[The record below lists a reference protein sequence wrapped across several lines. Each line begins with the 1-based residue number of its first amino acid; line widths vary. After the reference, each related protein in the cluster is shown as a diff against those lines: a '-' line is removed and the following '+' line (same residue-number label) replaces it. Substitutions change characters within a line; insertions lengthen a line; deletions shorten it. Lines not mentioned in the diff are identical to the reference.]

1 MSDSDSDFE
10 IIAISNADGVI
21 IDDKEA
27 LNAEL
32 KKVKA
37 PEKTPSISVSLPDT
51 QSIPK
56 SETVASPN
64 DEHFMDVEEVDNPTK
79 NVHHTIVLDSQDND
93 RESANAV
100 ATENNTGSLRDNL
113 DDPKMDE
120 IMNQLA
126 IECENGMSNI
136 ALSQNIQDTRSNY
149 EHALISIR
157 KIMNSFGE
165 LQSKRNNLLIV
176 LRNKLAKKQKANDT
190 FAVSRLFDKQQ
201 HIVKLMETNQ
211 YKFKTKVDEVTRVF
225 MSTHDQTV
233 KKLGTFFNKE
243 AEPSPPLKH
252 KTTNQVANLNKIKI
266 NRMKKLVSKLYD
278 GSEQVETDDN
288 FFGTAETHAFKSVK
302 ELPRFTSA
310 TTPTQKQIL
319 DRFLSIK
326 SCGYNVDIF
335 LKKQEQWMK
344 IQEKDKLLRLEKNV
358 GNNANDIEKEYLLA
372 IQEYES
378 NDDTLGISRIQK
390 RESPFLPDDVLKN
403 IEQTS
408 FNKLGM
414 RYGIDDLKYRYSGW
428 LDEKL
433 DITIKINDV
442 VNVPRCLVIDDE
454 ENYPIHLLDI
464 NYFVSDL
471 MEKLNTMDTANIKT
485 LYKGY
490 KVIAALLMRCA
501 YATHVLATNLKERKQ
516 YYINELQNLQKSSS
530 FNSRSYTLPSP
541 QLQSRFNKIETL
553 ISQFDAGDMETSK
566 VLSKIHAVNSFL
578 GSINLI
584 RAPNFKQLSKTL
596 HVQRVNMIKRTLLE
610 TGNKEFQE
618 ETAKR
623 FNIKSIHDQ
632 AVSDG
637 MSNGQIIS
645 ATDIDDFNSLIKS
658 MKRRNESSEVD
669 TPSEMNCQ
677 LMKHQKIGLH
687 RLLELERSNSKGG
700 LLSDEMGLGKTIQMI
715 ALMVANRQ
723 RLTGDGDSYTQE
735 KYPILIVAPVSLL
748 HNWKFEIQSKIK
760 ADYQFT
766 ITTFH
771 ENNKPESFSELQ
783 NYDVVLTSY
792 STLGNEYKK
801 HLPLNYDK
809 DSNSFLDSTGK
820 KRKFPSLPTIN
831 FIKSLKR
838 PNEYES
844 PFYQENSMFYRI
856 ILDESHE
863 IKNLDT
869 GKFKSCSLLRAKYRW
884 CLSGTPIQNNVYD
897 IFAVIKFLRIKPFM
911 KDAIF
916 KEKIGKHLDLKK
928 NKKQSDSSSKREA
941 ERLLQG
947 LISTISIRR
956 TKDTMIDG
964 QALLTLPE
972 LNDDKVISV
981 MDEDERMI
989 YDQLEANIAAEAQF
1003 LIRHSST
1010 PEAKQ
1015 RPIFTLLLRLRQACI
1030 HFILV
1035 KIGELKSE
1043 MRKLTD
1049 SNYSQSW
1056 KGFVVDV
1063 NNQSSSVT
1071 SEANKFVE
1079 MGGPCAMCNEVP
1091 EAGTTE
1097 YLQSKY
1103 VPTCGHCICGR
1114 CIETV
1119 DEEYRL
1125 VDPTVADFMFKCPKC
1140 TSQVLENDLIPTA
1153 LFTAMKKQGLVN
1165 HRELAMAYDEFVKH
1179 IVKLKTQEANIDYA
1193 TLPTTAKIKQ
1203 TIDLIKEIKA
1213 GDPEAKILIF
1223 CSFTTFFSLLSFF
1236 INKEL
1241 QMSYVNFDGTMN
1253 VHKKSEAIET
1263 FRNDPDCSLMLISLK
1278 AGNVG
1283 LTLTMANHVILVD
1296 PYWNPSVEDQAIGR
1310 AHRISQN
1317 KPVKVHRL
1325 LVENTVEDRILNIQ
1339 QRKKELA
1346 GAIIDA
1352 QSLKEAS
1359 ALDSRELGYL
1369 FGLNALNDNSIENN
1383 RRHMA
1388 TDDAEFY
1395 E

>member
-27 LNAEL
+27 LNAEF
-32 KKVKA
+32 KKVQT
-37 PEKTPSISVSLPDT
+37 PEETSSVSITLPDT
-51 QSIPK
+51 QPNLI
-56 SETVASPN
+56 SETVNTPN
-64 DEHFMDVEEVDNPTK
+64 DEHFMDVEEENNANK
-79 NVHHTIVLDSQDND
+79 NVQHTILLDSQDNNTA
-93 RESANAV
+93 SQNV
-100 ATENNTGSLRDNL
+100 VTSVNNSI
-113 DDPKMDE
+113 DPEMDK
-120 IMNQLA
+120 IMDQLK
-126 IECENGMSNI
+126 IEVEKGKSDI
-136 ALSQNIQDTRSNY
+136 ALSQSIQDAKSNY
-149 EHALISIR
+149 EQTAMSIRNLISLYR
-157 KIMNSFGE
+157 E
-165 LQSKRNNLLIV
+165 LETKRNNLLIV
-176 LRNKLAKKQKANDT
+176 LRNKLTKKQKANDT
-190 FAVSRLFDKQQ
+190 HAVNQLFERQQ
-201 HIVKLMETNQ
+201 HIVKLLEASQ
-211 YKFKTKVDEVTRVF
+211 EIFEPKIKEVLKDLIT
-225 MSTHDQTV
+225 THDETI
-233 KKLGTFFNKE
+233 KNLGNFFNKE
-243 AEPSPPLKH
+243 TESSPSIKH
-252 KTTNQVANLNKIKI
+252 KTRDQEVNLMKIKI
-266 NRMKKLVSKLYD
+266 NKMKRLISRLYD
-278 GSEQVETDDN
+278 GTEQVDADDN
-288 FFGTAETHAFKSVK
+288 FFGTAETHVFKTVK
-302 ELPRFTSA
+302 DFPKFRVA
-310 TTPTQKQIL
+310 NTPTQKQIL

-344 IQEKDKLLRLEKNV
+344 IQEEDKLRRLEKNV
-358 GNNANDIEKEYLLA
+358 GSNANDIEREYMLA

-378 NDDTLGISRIQK
+378 NDDTLGIARIQK

-403 IEQTS
+403 MEQAS

-428 LDEKL
+428 LDENL
-433 DITIKINDV
+433 DITIKISDA
-442 VNVPRCLVIDDE
+442 VNVPRSLVIDDDE
-454 ENYPIHLLDI
+454 KYPIHLLEI
-464 NYFVSDL
+464 NYFLSTL
-471 MEKLNTMDTANIKT
+471 IENFNKIEIANIKA

-490 KVIAALLMRCA
+490 KVIAALLMRCT
-501 YATHVLATNLKERKQ
+501 YATHVLATNLQERKK
-516 YYINELQNLQKSSS
+516 YYDGELLNMQKSNS
-530 FNSRSYTLPSP
+530 FNLASNSFASP
-541 QLQSRFNKIETL
+541 QLQGRYNKIVTL
-553 ISQFDAGDMETSK
+553 ISQFEAGIMETTK
-566 VLSKIHAVNSFL
+566 VLAKSNTVNHILALF
-578 GSINLI
+578 NLI
-584 RAPNFKQLSKTL
+584 RIPNLSQLSKTL
-596 HVQRVNMIKRTLLE
+596 HTHRVNIIKRTLLE

-618 ETAKR
+618 ETARR
-623 FNIKSIHDQ
+623 FNIRDIHGQ
-632 AVSDG
+632 ALNDG
-637 MSNGQIIS
+637 MTQGQIIS
-645 ATDIDDFNSLIKS
+645 ATDIDDFHSLIRNMAK
-658 MKRRNESSEVD
+658 RNETSEVD

-687 RLLELERSNSKGG
+687 RLLELERSNSRGG

-715 ALMVANRQ
+715 ALMVANKQ
-723 RLTGDGDSYTQE
+723 RLTGDGDVYSQE
-735 KYPILIVAPVSLL
+735 KFPVLIIAPVSLL
-748 HNWKFEIQSKIK
+748 HNWKFEIQSKVK

-771 ENNKPESFSELQ
+771 ENNKPQTFAELKKF
-783 NYDVVLTSY
+783 DVVLTSY

-801 HLPLNYDK
+801 HLPANYDK
-809 DSNSFLDSTGK
+809 DSNSFLDSTGE

-911 KDAIF
+911 KDVIF

-928 NKKQSDSSSKREA
+928 NKKQSDTSSKREA

-956 TKDTMIDG
+956 TKDTKIDG

-972 LNDDKVISV
+972 LNDHKVISV
-981 MDEDERMI
+981 MDEDERLI
-989 YDQLEANIAAEAQF
+989 YDQLESNLAAEAQF
-1003 LIRHSST
+1003 LIRHPSS

-1049 SNYSQSW
+1049 SKYSDAW
-1056 KGFVVDV
+1056 KGFVDDV
-1063 NNQSSSVT
+1063 NNQHNFVT
-1071 SEANKFVE
+1071 VQVNKFIE
-1079 MGGPCAMCNEVP
+1079 MGGSCAMCNEVP
-1091 EAGTTE
+1091 EVGSTHAM
-1097 YLQSKY
+1097 QSKY
-1103 VPTCGHCICGR
+1103 VPKCGHCICGR
-1114 CIETV
+1114 CIETI

-1140 TSQVLENDLIPTA
+1140 SSEVLENDLIPTS
-1153 LFTAMKKQGLVN
+1153 LFYAMKTQGLKN
-1165 HRELAMAYDEFVKH
+1165 HRELAHAYDEFVNH

-1193 TLPTTAKIKQ
+1193 TLPTTAKIRQ
-1203 TIDLIKEIKA
+1203 TIELIKEIKA
-1213 GDPEAKILIF
+1213 EDPEAKILIF
-1223 CSFTTFFSLLSFF
+1223 CSFTTFFSLLSYF
-1236 INKEL
+1236 IDKEL
-1241 QMSYVNFDGTMN
+1241 QMPFVNFDGTMN

-1317 KPVKVHRL
+1317 KPVRVHRL
-1325 LVENTVEDRILNIQ
+1325 LVENTVEDRILTIQ

-1352 QSLKEAS
+1352 QTMKEAS

-1369 FGLNALNDNSIENN
+1369 FGLNALNDNSIGNN
-1383 RRHMA
+1383 TRHVA
-1388 TDDAEFY
+1388 TDEAEFY